1 MKAIVMFLRDQVVV
15 ERTITGEK
23 VTAKILKGGRG
34 YVTADGNTYIFRRI
48 ESIDLIREDA

>member
-1 MKAIVMFLRDQVVV
+1 VKAIVMFLRDQVVV